1 MSVSSSVDMIMFGK
15 QKNENECNRDL
26 RSKLGNLEGALKLR
40 DKMIREQEFLEPM
53 IGEEEGILSKNKDE
67 EHDEMEVEE
76 HDESTEPSASEED
89 AFVDVESSDEGTEVS
104 RSF

>member
-1 MSVSSSVDMIMFGK
+1 
-15 QKNENECNRDL
+15 
-26 RSKLGNLEGALKLR
+26 
-40 DKMIREQEFLEPM
+40 
-53 IGEEEGILSKNKDE
+53 LSKNKDE
-67 EHDEMEVEE
+67 EHDEMDVEE